1 MVTTIKKIL
10 FTTDLSDGAM
20 DVYKEAVRLAS
31 SCQASISIL
40 HVIEETTSQ
49 AKNLVI
55 DMMGKEAFEKLEKE
69 NEAFVQNIMVGKR
82 KEAPI
87 IEQTLE
93 KLAQQSGTVSDG
105 NHVEIGKTIVTMGN
119 VSQEIVDQAE
129 ANGCDIIVMGYHV
142 KNIIAELMLGGKTR
156 KVMRHTKIPVYLVPV
171 HE

>member
-1 MVTTIKKIL
+1 MVTTINKIL

-20 DVYKEAVRLAS
+20 EIYKQAVRLAS
-31 SCQASISIL
+31 SCQASITIL

-55 DMMGKEAFEKLEKE
+55 DMVGKEAFKQLEKD
-69 NEAFVQNIMVGKR
+69 NEAFAQNIMLGKR

-93 KLAQQSGTVSDG
+93 KLAEQSGTVSDG
-105 NHVEIGKTIVTMGN
+105 KHVEIDATLVSMGN
-119 VSQEIVDQAE
+119 IAEEIVSEAE
-129 ANGCDIIVMGYHV
+129 KNNCDIIVMGYHV

-156 KVMRHTKIPVYLVPV
+156 KVMRHSKIPVYLVPI
-171 HE
+171 HD